1 MEILPD
7 FLKSASMTAEWENQL
22 LLMEHGE
29 IAPEQ
34 FMTGIKNMLTMML
47 NGCDAI
53 SEEETRRFQTRE
65 SIGTCPVCGSL
76 VYESKTNFYC
86 SNHDCHFALWKDNRY
101 LQSMEKNMDK
111 KMAAEL
117 LKSGC
122 VHVKDLY
129 SRKKNMYF
137 EANLHMD
144 ADETGKVNFSLSFP
158 KKKQKNKSKKK

>member
-76 VYESKTNFYC
+76 VYESKPNFYC

-101 LQSMEKNMDK
+101 LQSMEKTMDK

-117 LKSGC
+117 LKNGS

-137 EANLHMD
+137 EADLHMD

-158 KKKQKNKSKKK
+158 KKKPKNKSKKK

>member
-1 MEILPD
+1 MFLIIDNISVIRILS
-7 FLKSASMTAEWENQL
+7 LQIYNV
-22 LLMEHGE
+22 
-29 IAPEQ
+29 
-34 FMTGIKNMLTMML
+34 
-47 NGCDAI
+47 
-53 SEEETRRFQTRE
+53 EEETRRFQTRE

-101 LQSMEKNMDK
+101 LQSMEKTMDK

-137 EANLHMD
+137 EADLHMD
-144 ADETGKVNFSLSFP
+144 ADETGRVNFSLSFP
-158 KKKQKNKSKKK
+158 KKKPKNKVFKLQMRLERTNL